1 MPWTELLFIGNLKV
15 DGIYGCV
22 TLSVFFPHLFVA
34 SIMFPQSGLFSNLI
48 ILVSTVQSHLF
59 FFDELFG
66 FSF

>member
-15 DGIYGCV
+15 DGNYGCV
-22 TLSVFFPHLFVA
+22 TLFVFFPHLLVT
-34 SIMFPQSGLFSNLI
+34 SIMFPQSGVFSNLI
-48 ILVSTVQSHLF
+48 IWVSTFQSHL